1 MINKKRLV
9 KCLYF
14 KAEQRML
21 SHSIWE
27 IHLGLPHLIT
37 RWKLIISS
45 LFRMRTPM
53 GNHPNDLGIGI
64 GLGIRIEIGMI

>member
-1 MINKKRLV
+1 
-9 KCLYF
+9 
-14 KAEQRML
+14 ML